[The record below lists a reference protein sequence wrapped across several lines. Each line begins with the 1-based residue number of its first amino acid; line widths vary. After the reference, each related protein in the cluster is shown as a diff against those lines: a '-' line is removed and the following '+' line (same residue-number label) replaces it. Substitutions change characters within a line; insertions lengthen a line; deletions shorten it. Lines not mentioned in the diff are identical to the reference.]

1 MESAR
6 HHEVATERPRLGWA
20 GQAARNAEL
29 PLQLISP
36 LHLAIISDCEV
47 SKRRPL
53 TAQVKDFAAI
63 ADPIWYTQGTEADA
77 AGGSLSSQ
85 IAAVC

>member
-1 MESAR
+1 MLGVKPHDKAVRVVTRYSWIRCSATGKKNEDNGECPPSRGR
-6 HHEVATERPRLGWA
+6 HKRPRLGWA

-47 SKRRPL
+47 SKRRR
-53 TAQVKDFAAI
+53 
-63 ADPIWYTQGTEADA
+63 
-77 AGGSLSSQ
+77 
-85 IAAVC
+85 